1 MYEDGLLL
9 AIQAAIYGV
18 LWRMEPP
25 SMTPQPLAGRTIA
38 VPESREIEVFAALLE
53 RRGARVIR
61 CPLVAIRD
69 APDPAPVLDWSRRLA
84 AGGLDDLIVLTG
96 EGLRRI
102 RSCIEQHEPMLEP
115 QFLAALG
122 RVRKITRGPK
132 PAKVLRELG
141 MKPDIAAERPTT
153 AGVIAS
159 LGGFDLR
166 GRRVGVQLY
175 GTEPNR
181 LLVEFLTSAG
191 ATAWA
196 VAPYIYADATDEEA
210 VRILIADLR
219 AGRVDAIAFTSSAQ
233 IERLISVGSEECVRT
248 ALANTLVAA
257 IGPVVADTLR
267 RHGVDAR
274 LMPEESFFL
283 KPLTS
288 MLEQALAVAAGAPP
302 AAVPPGG

>member
-1 MYEDGLLL
+1 
-9 AIQAAIYGV
+9 
-18 LWRMEPP
+18 
-25 SMTPQPLAGRTIA
+25 MTTQPLAGRTIA

-61 CPLVAIRD
+61 CPLIAIRD
-69 APDPAPVLDWSRRLA
+69 APDPAPVLAWSRRLA
-84 AGGLDDLIVLTG
+84 AGALDDLVLLTG

-102 RSCIEQHEPMLEP
+102 LACIERHEPQLRQ
-115 QFLAALG
+115 QFIAALAA
-122 RVRKITRGPK
+122 VRKITRGPK

-141 MKPDIAAERPTT
+141 MRPQIPAGQATT

-159 LGGFDLR
+159 LHGLNLR

-181 LLVEFLTSAG
+181 PLVDFLQAAG
-191 ATAWA
+191 AV
-196 VAPYIYADATDEEA
+196 VATVSPYVYADAADEQA
-210 VRILIADLR
+210 VLSLLEELR
-219 AGRVDAIAFTSSAQ
+219 GGRVDAIAFTSSAQ
-233 IERLISVGSEECVRT
+233 IERLIAVGSEAGTRS

-257 IGPVVADTLR
+257 IGPVVADRLR
-267 RHGVDAR
+267 RHGIAAR

-288 MLEQALAVAAGAPP
+288 ALEEALAETRRTGAPS
-302 AAVPPGG
+302 

>member
-1 MYEDGLLL
+1 
-9 AIQAAIYGV
+9 
-18 LWRMEPP
+18 
-25 SMTPQPLAGRTIA
+25 MTTQPLAGRTIA

-84 AGGLDDLIVLTG
+84 AGEFDDLVLLTG

-102 RSCIEQHEPMLEP
+102 LSCIERHEPPLRA
-115 QFLAALG
+115 QFIEALG
-122 RVRKITRGPK
+122 ATRKITRGPK

-141 MKPDIAAERPTT
+141 MKPELAAGQPTT
-153 AGVIAS
+153 DGVIVT
-159 LGGFDLR
+159 LR
-166 GRRVGVQLY
+166 GLELQRRRVGVQLY

-181 LLVEFLTSAG
+181 PLVDFLESAG
-191 ATAWA
+191 AVVAT
-196 VAPYIYADATDEEA
+196 VAPYVYADAADEQA
-210 VRILIADLR
+210 VLSLVAGLR
-219 AGRVDAIAFTSSAQ
+219 EGRVDAIAFTSSAQ
-233 IERLISVGSEECVRT
+233 IERLMTVASEEGARA

-257 IGPVVADTLR
+257 IGPVVADKLR
-267 RHGVDAR
+267 RHGIDAR

-288 MLEQALAVAAGAPP
+288 ALEEALR
-302 AAVPPGG
+302 